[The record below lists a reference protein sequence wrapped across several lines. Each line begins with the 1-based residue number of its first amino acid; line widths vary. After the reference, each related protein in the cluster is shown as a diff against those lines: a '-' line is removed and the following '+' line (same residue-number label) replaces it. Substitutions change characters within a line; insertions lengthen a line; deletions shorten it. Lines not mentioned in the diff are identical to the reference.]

1 MHICVLSMGYPSPGN
16 PIFTFVEQLCLELA
30 SQGHEISVVAPQN
43 IASILKGKR
52 RKVDFIRKQQYSDG
66 KITIYSPL
74 TITGYS
80 IPIIGK
86 WINRIAGYVTRQY
99 MRKHKINPD
108 VYYSH
113 FWRTGLG
120 LYQEAKRNGK
130 PFFVASGESSIALK
144 NNSKYINDYCNYV
157 KGVICVSTKNKNE
170 SIKNGLTTEDKCI
183 VIPNAIDNKL
193 FYPKDKSALRK
204 KLGFPEDAFI
214 VAFVGYFS
222 KRKGSDRLSEAI
234 KLINDPDVKSI
245 FIGADTGENAS
256 PSCGGILFQGRVKH
270 ESIPDYLNCADVFV
284 LPTLREGCC
293 NAIIEAMACGL
304 PVISSD
310 RDFNYD
316 ILDETCSIMINP
328 TNINE
333 IAEAIKRL
341 KENYQLRMRLSN
353 GAIKK
358 MRTMTIERRVERIL
372 NFINQKFNG
381 EFL

>member
-1 MHICVLSMGYPSPGN
+1 MDYPAPGYPVY
-16 PIFTFVEQLCLELA
+16 TFVEQLCVELA
-30 SQGHEISVVAPQN
+30 KQGHEISVVAPQN
-43 IASILKGKR
+43 VVSIIKGKR
-52 RKVDFIRKQQYSDG
+52 QKVDFIRKQQYGDG

-86 WINRIAGYVTRQY
+86 WMNKVAGYVTRLY

-113 FWRTGLG
+113 FWRAGLWT
-120 LYQEAKRNGK
+120 YKEAKRNGK
-130 PFFVASGESSIALK
+130 PLFVASGESSIALK
-144 NNSKYINDYCNYV
+144 NNSKYIDDYCNYV

-170 SIKNGLTTEDKCI
+170 SIKNGLTTEDKCV
-183 VIPNAIDNKL
+183 VIPNAIDNNL

-222 KRKGSDRLSEAI
+222 KRKGSDRLSDAI
-234 KLINDPDVKSI
+234 KQINNPEIKSI

-256 PSCGGILFQGRVKH
+256 PSCGGILFKGKVKH
-270 ESIPDYLNCADVFV
+270 EEIPDYLNSADVFV

-316 ILDETCSIMINP
+316 ILDDTCSIMIDP
-328 TNINE
+328 TNVDE
-333 IAEAIKRL
+333 I
-341 KENYQLRMRLSN
+341 S

-358 MRTMTIERRVERIL
+358 LKDNFQIHKRLSEGAIEKAKTMTIGGRVKGIS
-372 NFINQKFNG
+372 NFISKNF
-381 EFL
+381 

>member
-1 MHICVLSMGYPSPGN
+1 MDYPAPGYPVY
-16 PIFTFVEQLCLELA
+16 TFVEQLCVELA
-30 SQGHEISVVAPQN
+30 KQGHEISVVAPQN
-43 IASILKGKR
+43 VASILTGKR
-52 RKVDFIRKQQYSDG
+52 RKVDFIRKQQYDDG
-66 KITIYSPL
+66 KITIYSPF

-86 WINRIAGYVTRQY
+86 WMNKVAGYVTRLY

-113 FWRTGLG
+113 FWRAGLWT
-120 LYQEAKRNGK
+120 YKEAKRNGK

-144 NNSKYINDYCNYV
+144 NNSQYINDYCNYV

-234 KLINDPDVKSI
+234 KLINDPEVKSI

-256 PSCGGILFQGRVKH
+256 PTCEGILFQGRVRH
-270 ESIPDYLNCADVFV
+270 EEIPDYLNCADVFV

-293 NAIIEAMACGL
+293 NAIIEAMACEL
-304 PVISSD
+304 PIISSD

-316 ILDETCSIMINP
+316 ILDDTCAIMVEP
-328 TNINE
+328 SDADE
-333 IAEAIKRL
+333 I
-341 KENYQLRMRLSN
+341 SN
-353 GAIKK
+353 AIKK
-358 MRTMTIERRVERIL
+358 LYDDISLRERLSRGALSKAKDLTIDSRTKKIVE
-372 NFINQKFNG
+372 FIRTN
-381 EFL
+381 L

>member
-1 MHICVLSMGYPSPGN
+1 MHICVITIDYPSPGY
-16 PIFTFVEQLCLELA
+16 PVYTFVEQLCVELA
-30 SQGHEISVVAPQN
+30 KQGHEISVVAPQN
-43 IASILKGKR
+43 VISILTRKR
-52 RKVDFIRKQQYSDG
+52 KKVNLIRKQQYGDG
-66 KITIYSPL
+66 KITIHSPY

-80 IPIIGK
+80 IPCIGK
-86 WINRIAGYVTRQY
+86 WINRVAGYFTRRY

-113 FWRTGLG
+113 FWRAGLWT
-120 LYQEAKRNGK
+120 YKEAKRNSK

-144 NNSKYINDYCNYV
+144 NNSKYIDDYCNYV

-170 SIKNGLTTEDKCI
+170 SIKNGLTTEDKCV
-183 VIPNAIDNKL
+183 VIPNAIDNNL

-234 KLINDPDVKSI
+234 KLINDPEVKSI

-256 PSCGGILFQGRVKH
+256 PSCAGILFQGRVKH

-316 ILDETCSIMINP
+316 ILDDTCAIMVEPSNVD
-328 TNINE
+328 E
-333 IAEAIKRL
+333 I
-341 KENYQLRMRLSN
+341 SD
-353 GAIKK
+353 AIKK
-358 MRTMTIERRVERIL
+358 LYDDISLRGRMSRGALSKAKDLTIDLRTKKIVE
-372 NFINQKFNG
+372 FIKTNR
-381 EFL
+381 

>member
-1 MHICVLSMGYPSPGN
+1 MHICVLPMDYPAPGYPVY
-16 PIFTFVEQLCLELA
+16 TFVEQLCVELA
-30 SQGHEISVVAPQN
+30 KQGHEISVVAPQN
-43 IASILKGKR
+43 IVSILKGKR

-66 KITIYSPL
+66 KITIYSPF

-80 IPIIGK
+80 IPIMGN
-86 WINRIAGYVTRQY
+86 WLNRLAGFIIRLY

-113 FWRTGLG
+113 FWRAGLWT
-120 LYQEAKRNGK
+120 YKEAKRNSK

-144 NNSKYINDYCNYV
+144 NNSKYIDDYCNYV

-170 SIKNGLTTEDKCI
+170 SIKNGLTTEEKCV

-204 KLGFPEDAFI
+204 KLGFPTNAFI

-222 KRKGSDRLSEAI
+222 KRKGSDRLSDAI
-234 KLINDPDVKSI
+234 KQINDSEIKSI

-256 PSCGGILFQGRVKH
+256 PSCDGILFQGRVKH
-270 ESIPDYLNCADVFV
+270 EEIPDYLNCADVFV

-304 PVISSD
+304 PIISSD

-316 ILDETCSIMINP
+316 ILDDTCSIMIDP
-328 TNINE
+328 SSISE
-333 IAEAIKRL
+333 IAEAIRQI
-341 KENYQLRMRLSN
+341 KENPQKRGQLSQCVIEKAKQLTIDER
-353 GAIKK
+353 IKK
-358 MRTMTIERRVERIL
+358 IISFVSDAR
-372 NFINQKFNG
+372 
-381 EFL
+381 

>member
-1 MHICVLSMGYPSPGN
+1 MDYPAPGYPVY
-16 PIFTFVEQLCLELA
+16 TFVEQLCVELA
-30 SQGHEISVVAPQN
+30 KQGHEISVAAPQN
-43 IASILKGKR
+43 IVSILKGKR

-66 KITIYSPL
+66 KITIYSPF

-80 IPIIGK
+80 IPIMGNLL
-86 WINRIAGYVTRQY
+86 NRLAGFIIRLY

-113 FWRTGLG
+113 FWRAGLWT
-120 LYQEAKRNGK
+120 YKEAKRNSK

-144 NNSKYINDYCNYV
+144 NNSKYIDDYCNYV

-170 SIKNGLTTEDKCI
+170 SIKNGLTTEEKCV

-204 KLGFPEDAFI
+204 KLGFPENAFI

-222 KRKGSDRLSEAI
+222 KRKGSDRLSDAI
-234 KLINDPDVKSI
+234 KQINDPEIKSI

-256 PSCGGILFQGRVKH
+256 PSCDGILFQGRVKH
-270 ESIPDYLNCADVFV
+270 EEIPDYLNCADIFV

-304 PVISSD
+304 PIISSD

-316 ILDETCSIMINP
+316 ILDDTCSVMIDP

-333 IAEAIKRL
+333 IAETIKKL
-341 KENYQLRMRLSN
+341 KNNSEFCNKLSQ
-353 GAIKK
+353 GAIEKAGNL
-358 MRTMTIERRVERIL
+358 TITTRVSRIT
-372 NFINQKFNG
+372 NYMSQKS
-381 EFL
+381 L

>member
-1 MHICVLSMGYPSPGN
+1 MDYPAPGYPVY
-16 PIFTFVEQLCLELA
+16 TFVEQLCVELA
-30 SQGHEISVVAPQN
+30 KQGHEVSVVAPQN

-52 RKVDFIRKQQYSDG
+52 RNVDFIRKQQYGVG
-66 KITIYSPL
+66 KITIYSPY

-86 WINRIAGYVTRQY
+86 WINRIASFVTRQY
-99 MRKHKINPD
+99 MRKHNINPD

-113 FWRTGLG
+113 FWRAGLG
-120 LYQEAKRNGK
+120 IYKEAKRNGK

-144 NNSKYINDYCNYV
+144 NNSKYIDDYCNYV

-170 SIKNGLTTEDKCI
+170 SIKNGLTTEDKCV

-234 KLINDPDVKSI
+234 KLMSDTDVKSI

-256 PSCGGILFQGRVKH
+256 PTCEGILFQGRVRH
-270 ESIPDYLNCADVFV
+270 EEIPDYLNCADVFV

-316 ILDETCSIMINP
+316 ILDKTCSIVIDP
-328 TNINE
+328 TNVKE
-333 IAEAIKRL
+333 VAEAIKKL
-341 KENYQLRMRLSN
+341 KDNQDICKELSQ
-353 GAIKK
+353 GAIEKA
-358 MRTMTIERRVERIL
+358 RNLTLTARANIIIEFMKSV
-372 NFINQKFNG
+372 
-381 EFL
+381 

>member
-1 MHICVLSMGYPSPGN
+1 MHICVLSMDYPAPGYPVY
-16 PIFTFVEQLCLELA
+16 TFVEQLCVELA
-30 SQGHEISVVAPQN
+30 KQGHEISVVAPQN
-43 IASILKGKR
+43 FLSVLTKKR
-52 RKVDFIRKQQYSDG
+52 HKVDFIRKQQYGDG
-66 KITIYSPL
+66 KITTYSPF

-80 IPIIGK
+80 IPVIGK
-86 WINRIAGYVTRQY
+86 WINRIAGFTTRLY

-113 FWRTGLG
+113 FWRAGLWT
-120 LYQEAKRNGK
+120 YKEAKRNGK
-130 PFFVASGESSIALK
+130 PLFVASGESSIALK
-144 NNSKYINDYCNYV
+144 NNSKYIDDYCNYV

-170 SIKNGLTTEDKCI
+170 SIKNGLTTEDKCV
-183 VIPNAIDNKL
+183 VIPNAIDNNL

-234 KLINDPDVKSI
+234 KLMSDTDVKSI

-256 PSCGGILFQGRVKH
+256 PTCEGILFQGRVRH
-270 ESIPDYLNCADVFV
+270 EEIPDYLNCADVFV

-316 ILDETCSIMINP
+316 ILDDTCSIMIDP
-328 TNINE
+328 TNVDE
-333 IAEAIKRL
+333 I
-341 KENYQLRMRLSN
+341 S

-358 MRTMTIERRVERIL
+358 LKENSRMREILAEGAIDRTKTMTIDSRVKKIFD
-372 NFINQKFNG
+372 FINKNFK
-381 EFL
+381 

>member
-1 MHICVLSMGYPSPGN
+1 MHICVITIDYPSPGY
-16 PIFTFVEQLCLELA
+16 PVYTFVEQLCVEFA
-30 SQGHEISVVAPQN
+30 KQGHEISVVVPQN
-43 IASILKGKR
+43 IISILTRKR
-52 RKVDFIRKQQYSDG
+52 RHVDFIRRQQYSDG
-66 KITIYSPL
+66 SITIYSPY

-80 IPIIGK
+80 IPVIGK

-113 FWRTGLG
+113 FWRAGLWT
-120 LYQEAKRNGK
+120 YKEAKRNSK

-144 NNSKYINDYCNYV
+144 NSSKYIDDYCNYV

-170 SIKNGLTTEDKCI
+170 SIKNGLTTEEKCV

-234 KLINDPDVKSI
+234 KLINDPEVKSI
-245 FIGADTGENAS
+245 FIGTDRNENAS
-256 PSCGGILFQGRVKH
+256 PSCGGILFKGKVKH
-270 ESIPDYLNCADVFV
+270 EEIPDYLNCADVFV
-284 LPTLREGCC
+284 LPTLHEGCC

-304 PVISSD
+304 PVISSN

-316 ILDETCSIMINP
+316 VLDDTCSILIDP
-328 TNINE
+328 TSV
-333 IAEAIKRL
+333 EAIANAVKQIKDNVL
-341 KENYQLRMRLSN
+341 LREKLSK
-353 GAIKK
+353 GALSKAKDLILAT
-358 MRTMTIERRVERIL
+358 RASRIVDFM
-372 NFINQKFNG
+372 NI
-381 EFL
+381 

>member
-1 MHICVLSMGYPSPGN
+1 MHICVLSMDYPSPGY
-16 PIFTFVEQLCLELA
+16 PVFTFVEQLCVELA
-30 SQGHEISVVAPQN
+30 KQGHEVSVVAPQN

-52 RKVDFIRKQQYSDG
+52 RKVDFIRKQQYGDG
-66 KITIYSPL
+66 KITIYSPF

-80 IPIIGK
+80 IPVIGK
-86 WINRIAGYVTRQY
+86 WINRVAGYVTRRY

-113 FWRTGLG
+113 FWRAGLWT
-120 LYQEAKRNGK
+120 YQEAKRNGK
-130 PFFVASGESSIALK
+130 PLFVASGESSIALK
-144 NNSKYINDYCNYV
+144 NNAKYINDYCNYV

-170 SIKNGLTTEDKCI
+170 SIKNGLTTEDKCV

-234 KLINDPDVKSI
+234 KLMSDTDVKSI

-256 PSCGGILFQGRVKH
+256 PTCDGILFKGRVKH
-270 ESIPDYLNCADVFV
+270 EEIPDYLNCADVFV

-304 PVISSD
+304 PIISSNKE
-310 RDFNYD
+310 FNYD
-316 ILDETCSIMINP
+316 MLDKTCSIVIDP
-328 TNINE
+328 TNVKE
-333 IAEAIKRL
+333 VAEAIKKL
-341 KENYQLRMRLSN
+341 KDNSQLRKRLSE